1 MLRFVLCALYVV
13 FSVSGLTLV
22 KLGSIQASGQEF
34 VIPFLDMSIT
44 KMTLAGILCY
54 GISFCLY
61 MGVVSKFDL
70 GIIIPILG
78 GIVNILILLV
88 SCFILKEKL
97 TPNMIAGAL
106 IIIAGII
113 VMNLNQK

>member
-1 MLRFVLCALYVV
+1 MLNYFLCALYVI
-13 FSVSGLTLV
+13 FSVTGLTLV
-22 KLGSIQASGQEF
+22 KVGSGAGLEKSF
-34 VIPFLDMSIT
+34 VIPGINMTVSIISFIG
-44 KMTLAGILCY
+44 LVCY

-88 SCFILKEKL
+88 ACFILKEKL
-97 TPNMIAGAL
+97 TTNMIIGAV
-106 IIIAGII
+106 IIIIGIFI
-113 VMNLNQK
+113 MNVKK